1 MHKTAFSGEK
11 RENFHTKGQR
21 AEGTRRGMPQIL
33 KDFEIK
39 RNVVREDT
47 NHGFKIKFVD
57 GGIFNWIILPGCAN
71 IPSSIFYAYQDF
83 SDNEKIID

>member
-1 MHKTAFSGEK
+1 MQGVNQYHIPALCGKGFSEEKSEEK

-21 AEGTRRGMPQIL
+21 GEGTRRGMPQIL

-39 RNVVREDT
+39 RNVVRVFT

-57 GGIFNWIILPGCAN
+57 GGNL
-71 IPSSIFYAYQDF
+71 
-83 SDNEKIID
+83 